1 MSNENPPQKTGGL
14 IVACVVAILMGIRF
28 SVKGIQ
34 FMQIEDVR
42 TMGVLLLLC
51 GLVLVVLSI
60 VLIIRGIKKNKEK
73 E

>member
-1 MSNENPPQKTGGL
+1 MSNENPKKKMGGL
-14 IVACVVAILMGIRF
+14 IVACIVAVLMGIRF
-28 SVKGIQ
+28 TVKGIQ

>member
-1 MSNENPPQKTGGL
+1 MSNENPKKNMGGL
-14 IVACVVAILMGIRF
+14 IVACIVAVLMGIRF
-28 SVKGIQ
+28 TVKGIQ

-60 VLIIRGIKKNKEK
+60 VFIIRGIKKNKEK